1 MKNAIWLVLIF
12 FLSFPPAMAQ
22 KLDSILSKSTL
33 SFNYGLSY
41 DYFACCADK
50 NDKLPIANLDDRKDW
65 GEMFG
70 FEYTYR
76 PKGKNEYGFGFSKQ
90 VTYKDLTVSVQTS
103 LALINFEEYRV
114 RGTKNFHYLLYKRH
128 FIEEKLIG
136 SAGIYNLRF
145 RDPLVEI
152 WGNSGQTQLMLI
164 DGVLT
169 NEFGVF
175 AGLEYYH
182 SLRENFQVGL
192 RTRLFYTQGYEES
205 FESFEF
211 TPVLRF
217 TLK

>member
-1 MKNAIWLVLIF
+1 MKNATWLVLIF

-50 NDKLPIANLDDRKDW
+50 KNNLPITNLDDRKDW
-65 GEMFG
+65 GETFG

-76 PKGKNEYGFGFSKQ
+76 PVGKNEFGFGFSKQ
-90 VTYKDLTVSVQTS
+90 VNYKDLTVSVQTS

-136 SAGIYNLRF
+136 SVGIYNLRF

-152 WGNSGQTQLMLI
+152 WGNSEQTEVMLVDDTRII
-164 DGVLT
+164 D
-169 NEFGVF
+169 FGVF

-192 RTRLFYTQGYEES
+192 RTRLFYTQGYDES

>member
-1 MKNAIWLVLIF
+1 MKNATWLVLIF

-50 NDKLPIANLDDRKDW
+50 KNNLPITNLDDRKDW
-65 GEMFG
+65 GETFG

-76 PKGKNEYGFGFSKQ
+76 PVGKNEFGFGFSKQ
-90 VTYKDLTVSVQTS
+90 VNYKDLTVSVQTS

-136 SAGIYNLRF
+136 SVGIYNLRF

-152 WGNSGQTQLMLI
+152 WGNSEQTEVMLVDDTRII
-164 DGVLT
+164 D
-169 NEFGVF
+169 FGVF

-182 SLRENFQVGL
+182 SLRKNFQVGL
-192 RTRLFYTQGYEES
+192 RTRLFYTQGYDES

>member
-1 MKNAIWLVLIF
+1 MKNATWLVLIF

-50 NDKLPIANLDDRKDW
+50 NDKLPITNLDDRKDW

-70 FEYTYR
+70 FEFTYR
-76 PKGKNEYGFGFSKQ
+76 PEGKNEYGFGFSKQ
-90 VTYKDLTVSVQTS
+90 VTYKDLTAAVQTS
-103 LALINFEEYRV
+103 FALINFEEYRI
-114 RGTKNFHYLLYKRH
+114 RGNKNFHYLLYKRH

-152 WGNSGQTQLMLI
+152 WGNSNQTEVMLI
-164 DGVLT
+164 DGIIT

-182 SLRENFQVGL
+182 SLRKNFQVGL
-192 RTRLFYTQGYEES
+192 RTRLFYTQGYDES

-217 TLK
+217 RL

>member
-1 MKNAIWLVLIF
+1 MKNATWMVLIL

-22 KLDSILSKSTL
+22 KLDSILSKSTF

-50 NDKLPIANLDDRKDW
+50 NDKLPITNLDDRKDW

-70 FEYTYR
+70 FEFTYR
-76 PKGKNEYGFGFSKQ
+76 PEGKNEYGFGFSKQ
-90 VTYKDLTVSVQTS
+90 VTYKDLTAAVQTS
-103 LALINFEEYRV
+103 FALINFEEYRI
-114 RGTKNFHYLLYKRH
+114 RGNKNFHYLLYKRH

-152 WGNSGQTQLMLI
+152 WGNSEQTEVMLVDDTRII
-164 DGVLT
+164 D
-169 NEFGVF
+169 FGVF

-192 RTRLFYTQGYEES
+192 RTRLFYTQGYDES

-217 TLK
+217 RL

>member
-103 LALINFEEYRV
+103 LALINFEEYRI

-182 SLRENFQVGL
+182 SLRKNFQVGL
-192 RTRLFYTQGYEES
+192 RTRLFYTQGYDES
-205 FESFEF
+205 FESFEL

>member
-1 MKNAIWLVLIF
+1 MKNATWLVLIF

-22 KLDSILSKSTL
+22 KLDSILSRS
-33 SFNYGLSY
+33 SFSFSYGLSHDYHSY
-41 DYFACCADK
+41 D
-50 NDKLPIANLDDRKDW
+50 PIPSGTYIEMKGR
-65 GEMFG
+65 GEAFG
-70 FEYTYR
+70 FEYLYR
-76 PKGKNEYGFGFSKQ
+76 PAGKNEFGFGFSKQ
-90 VTYKDLTVSVQTS
+90 VTYKDLTAAVQTS
-103 LALINFEEYRV
+103 FALINFEEYRI
-114 RGTKNFHYLLYKRH
+114 RGNKNFHYLLYKRH

-152 WGNSGQTQLMLI
+152 WGNSNQTEVMLI
-164 DGVLT
+164 DGIIT

-182 SLRENFQVGL
+182 ALRKNFQVGL
-192 RTRLFYTQGYEES
+192 RTRLFYTQGYDES

>member
-1 MKNAIWLVLIF
+1 MKNATWLVLIF

-50 NDKLPIANLDDRKDW
+50 KNNLPITNLDDRKDW
-65 GEMFG
+65 GETFG

-76 PKGKNEYGFGFSKQ
+76 PVGKNEFGFGFSKQ
-90 VTYKDLTVSVQTS
+90 VNYKDLTVSVQTS

-152 WGNSGQTQLMLI
+152 WGNSEQTEVMLVDDTRII
-164 DGVLT
+164 D
-169 NEFGVF
+169 FGVF

-192 RTRLFYTQGYEES
+192 RTRLFYTQGYDES

>member
-1 MKNAIWLVLIF
+1 MKNATWLVLIF

-33 SFNYGLSY
+33 RFNYGLSY
-41 DYFACCADK
+41 DYFACCADQK
-50 NDKLPIANLDDRKDW
+50 NNLPITNLDDRKDW
-65 GEMFG
+65 GETFG

-76 PKGKNEYGFGFSKQ
+76 PVGKNEFGFGFSKQ
-90 VTYKDLTVSVQTS
+90 VTYKDLTAAVQTS
-103 LALINFEEYRV
+103 FALINFEEYRI
-114 RGTKNFHYLLYKRH
+114 RGNKNFHYLLYKRH

-152 WGNSGQTQLMLI
+152 WGNSDQTEVMLVDDTRII
-164 DGVLT
+164 D
-169 NEFGVF
+169 FGVF

-182 SLRENFQVGL
+182 SLRKNFQVGL
-192 RTRLFYTQGYEES
+192 RTRLFYTQGYDES